1 MAGAFFRDG
10 FIGPIDLFTKSHC
23 ELLLKHHRQGIP
35 PRPQVE
41 WPKDLAVRD
50 RLFYEVARRPAL
62 IALLRPIL
70 GEDKNGIA
78 CCHECKRPLTVI
90 DYYREHLT
98 GCMTFNLWGP
108 PGKGRLRSKLLFLTS
123 LHIEFVRG
131 VGVTTAFSGCL
142 IELDGFAGATLGTDN
157 FIRVNKPS

>member
-1 MAGAFFRDG
+1 M
-10 FIGPIDLFTKSHC
+10 FIHLVGP
-23 ELLLKHHRQGIP
+23 G
-35 PRPQVE
+35 
-41 WPKDLAVRD
+41 
-50 RLFYEVARRPAL
+50 L
-62 IALLRPIL
+62 IAEQR
-70 GEDKNGIA
+70 A
-78 CCHECKRPLTVI
+78 A
-90 DYYREHLT
+90 
-98 GCMTFNLWGP
+98 NLWGP

>member
-1 MAGAFFRDG
+1 MRTATPGLG
-10 FIGPIDLFTKSHC
+10 MFIHLV
-23 ELLLKHHRQGIP
+23 
-35 PRPQVE
+35 RPG
-41 WPKDLAVRD
+41 
-50 RLFYEVARRPAL
+50 L
-62 IALLRPIL
+62 IAEQR
-70 GEDKNGIA
+70 A
-78 CCHECKRPLTVI
+78 A
-90 DYYREHLT
+90 
-98 GCMTFNLWGP
+98 NLWGP